1 MKKSKKPRVVLKLRV
16 VLDTNVLV
24 SALVF
29 DGTPRLVTRLITQRL
44 LRPVMS
50 EEIMTELR
58 RIITHKFPEHIP
70 GIARYEKLLRRYAIW
85 VELGSQTVTVSRD
98 PDDDRVIETAII
110 GACDYIVSGD
120 KDLLTL
126 KIYQNIK
133 IVKPAE
139 FLENFM

>member
-1 MKKSKKPRVVLKLRV
+1 VKNSKKPRV

-29 DGTPRLVTRLITQRL
+29 GGTPRLVTGLITQRL
-44 LRPVMS
+44 IRPVMS

-58 RIITHKFPEHIP
+58 RTITLRFSEHIS
-70 GIARYEKLLRRYAIW
+70 GITRYEKLLRRYAIW

-98 PDDDRVIETAII
+98 PDDDRIIETALI
-110 GACDYIVSGD
+110 GQCGHIVSGD
-120 KDLLTL
+120 KDLLSL
-126 KIYQNIK
+126 EVYKGIK

-139 FLENFM
+139 FLELV